1 MLVKAT
7 ENFSGAVSMTIGQT
21 KELSE
26 GDILSD
32 LLRAGYVEPV
42 APVQP
47 SEPKEEPEQE
57 EKSEPKEE
65 PEQEEKVETK
75 RGKQRVSK

>member
-57 EKSEPKEE
+57 EPSEPKEE